1 MTAKRELLLE
11 TATRLFAKN
20 GYHAVGVD
28 RIIAEAGVSKVTMY
42 RYFRSKDEL
51 ILAVLRRRDET
62 YRNALMRDVT
72 RRARGPRERL
82 LALFDSLEDWLTEDG
97 FTGCLFIKAAGE
109 FPLPDDPVHAA
120 ATEHK
125 RLMMQFLGKLT
136 TAAGA
141 SDPESLAQQ
150 IYLLIDG
157 AIVHAHTSGAGRRIA
172 RGARQAAEILIHH
185 AIAPDA
191 RT

>member
-1 MTAKRELLLE
+1 MTAKRELLIE
-11 TATRLFAKN
+11 TATRLFAQN
-20 GYHAVGVD
+20 GYHTIGVD
-28 RIIAEAGVSKVTMY
+28 RIIAEAGVSKVTLY

-62 YRNALMRDVT
+62 YRNALMRDVE
-72 RRARGPRERL
+72 RRASAPRQRL
-82 LALFDSLEDWLTEDG
+82 LALFDSLEAWLTEDG

-109 FPLPDDPVHAA
+109 FPLPADPVHAA

-125 RLMMQFLGKLT
+125 RLMMQYLVKLT

-141 SDPESLAQQ
+141 SDPEGLARQ

-157 AIVHAHTSGAGRRIA
+157 AIVHAQTSSEARRTA
-172 RGARQAAEILIHH
+172 QGARQAAQVLIDQ
-185 AIAPDA
+185 AIGQPVS
-191 RT
+191 